1 MTIVLKAVM
10 LRTADH
16 LRVGQRFR
24 ALLSTLIEEWGVNTF
39 ERGVNFRPVDLAYPE
54 SGLDKCGLHHFS
66 ARSSSC
72 FLPIVRLAIMFHVP
86 SLSEGRP
93 MKLPEDGCQQGQV
106 ITQRENALFYQG
118 PDT

>member
-1 MTIVLKAVM
+1 MPIPFSSGAFLESLISLRHIGFLFRNFSSIVLKAMM

-66 ARSSSC
+66 PRSSSC

-86 SLSEGRP
+86 SLLEAAP
-93 MKLPEDGCQQGQV
+93 
-106 ITQRENALFYQG
+106 
-118 PDT
+118 

>member
-1 MTIVLKAVM
+1 MTIVLKAMM

-54 SGLDKCGLHHFS
+54 SGLDKCGLRHFS
-66 ARSSSC
+66 ARSSGC

-86 SLSEGRP
+86 SLLEAAP
-93 MKLPEDGCQQGQV
+93 
-106 ITQRENALFYQG
+106 
-118 PDT
+118 